1 MLRILI
7 SFGGN
12 LLNKYGKKLLN
23 AAATTKLDALKT
35 ASKKLTHKAFEA
47 TGEYTGNKIANKI
60 TKAKAVLEARSRNVE
75 EIIML
80 SVKPKKY

>member
-12 LLNKYGKKLLN
+12 LLNKYGMLN
-23 AAATTKLDALKT
+23 VAATRKLDALKT
-35 ASKKLTHKAFEA
+35 VSKKLTHKAFEA
-47 TGEYTGNKIANKI
+47 TGEYTGHKIANKI
-60 TKAKAVLEARSRNVE
+60 TKAKAVLEAKSRNVE

-80 SVKPKKY
+80 PVKPKKY

>member
-12 LLNKYGKKLLN
+12 LLNKYGMLN
-23 AAATTKLDALKT
+23 VAATRKLDALKT

-47 TGEYTGNKIANKI
+47 TGEYTGHKIANKI
-60 TKAKAVLEARSRNVE
+60 TKAKAVLEAKSRNVE

-80 SVKPKKY
+80 LVKPKKY

>member
-12 LLNKYGKKLLN
+12 LLNKYGMLN
-23 AAATTKLDALKT
+23 VAATRKLDALKT
-35 ASKKLTHKAFEA
+35 ASKKLIHKAFEA
-47 TGEYTGNKIANKI
+47 TGEYTGHKIANKI
-60 TKAKAVLEARSRNVE
+60 TKAKAVLEAKSRNVE

-80 SVKPKKY
+80 PVKPKKY

>member
-12 LLNKYGKKLLN
+12 LLNKYGMLN
-23 AAATTKLDALKT
+23 VAATRKLDALKT

-47 TGEYTGNKIANKI
+47 TGEYTGHKIANKI
-60 TKAKAVLEARSRNVE
+60 TKAKAVLEAKSRNVE

-80 SVKPKKY
+80 PVKPKKY